1 LYEVEFDSGET
12 EAYHANIIAE
22 SIFARVDDD
31 GYTTFMLKEII
42 DHKKDATAL
51 SMEDT
56 YYTHNIYN
64 EQFVQSGQYYSLG
77 QKLDKVL
84 MA

>member
-1 LYEVEFDSGET
+1 LV
-12 EAYHANIIAE
+12 AH
-22 SIFARVDDD
+22 
-31 GYTTFMLKEII
+31 
-42 DHKKDATAL
+42 
-51 SMEDT
+51 
-56 YYTHNIYN
+56 IYN

>member
-1 LYEVEFDSGET
+1 LIGAPSP
-12 EAYHANIIAE
+12 
-22 SIFARVDDD
+22 S
-31 GYTTFMLKEII
+31 
-42 DHKKDATAL
+42 
-51 SMEDT
+51 SS
-56 YYTHNIYN
+56 THFIYN